1 MRSCESDPLGT
12 DIVHVRED
20 CRYGADLARR
30 LGSPGG
36 RVKIFDKN
44 LVQPIVDSKDLDGG
58 SAEFCVRLFLAR
70 GHGYLGPILLP
81 VRPAETFLLSE
92 SKTGDIIV
100 HRFGL
105 ERGKHLY

>member
-1 MRSCESDPLGT
+1 MRSCKPDPLRA
-12 DIVHVRED
+12 DIVHVRKD
-20 CRYGADLARR
+20 GRNGPYLAWR

-44 LVQPIVDSKDLDGG
+44 LVQPIISGKDLDGG
-58 SAEFCVRLFLAR
+58 WAEQSLGLVSTRR
-70 GHGYLGPILLP
+70 HGFLGPIILRS
-81 VRPAETFLLSE
+81 RPAATFLLSE